1 MTIQAVVEFILT
13 TKKNV
18 TMSKK
23 TEAVDQN
30 KVDQQEKKQNPSTDQ
45 QFTEQ
50 APRDVALDCKVD
62 RVQFA
67 PVDNLEKLAK
77 SGFCCERLN
86 CPDIASELFRL
97 CCEITVDEVED
108 LPQPVT
114 PFMTAEQLADVIQGA
129 MLLHPMIV
137 KVVQS
142 RHPDGKEVVE
152 NDDKN

>member
-1 MTIQAVVEFILT
+1 
-13 TKKNV
+13 
-18 TMSKK
+18 MSKK
-23 TEAVDQN
+23 TKAVENEAANPVKAVQQN
-30 KVDQQEKKQNPSTDQ
+30 AAENV

-50 APRDVALDCKVD
+50 SPRDVALDAKID
-62 RVQFA
+62 RVQFS

-97 CCEITVDEVED
+97 CCEITVDEVEN

-114 PFMTAEQLADVIQGA
+114 PFMTAEQLANVIQGA
-129 MLLHPMIV
+129 TLLHPMIV